1 MTGMWRVQDQLC
13 EDNSM
18 SAVSLRRFAIA
29 GVLLLAIAGIVLSV
43 TVRPKVEQTGVP
55 DLKTVAAAVI
65 HNHASI
71 RSMEGRFESKMTPAP
86 KLPERAVDV
95 VTEDM
100 KDSRSSVVFRTD
112 IVHGRTHIDETRSF
126 IYPGLSETQR
136 FVVREISSFDGQESF
151 VLEHTLAESPVP
163 AHVPPNVPHT
173 LSIKGGSDPTY
184 IIYWPWHFAGLR
196 LSDVPQESLASL
208 FQSNLVTIDGEESV
222 DGVKCIVI
230 SVNTD
235 ARRGALRMWLDPH
248 HDYLPRKQIYV
259 SPSGNAESELTLVV
273 KRFQQYDDGSG
284 KLRWFPKEGVVH
296 TAFGDRSV
304 ELVEL
309 RLNVDCDQQL
319 FAIDPETLP
328 PGIKVHDSKGD
339 WVTGG
344 RDDVY
349 RELRK
354 LMAEQDQIMEERLR
368 DSGSD
373 GSTVRSTADADS
385 AGLEP

>member
-1 MTGMWRVQDQLC
+1 MTGMWRMQDQLC

-29 GVLLLAIAGIVLSV
+29 GVLLFAIAGIVLSI
-43 TVRPKVEQTGVP
+43 TFRPKVVRTGVP

-86 KLPERAVDV
+86 KLPARAVDV

-112 IVHGRTHIDETRSF
+112 IVHGRTHIDVTRSF
-126 IYPGLSETQR
+126 ICSGLSKTQR
-136 FVVREISSFDGQESF
+136 LVVREILSFDGQKPYT
-151 VLEHTLAESPVP
+151 LHHTLAESPVP
-163 AHVPPNVPHT
+163 ACVPSDVPYE
-173 LSIKGGSDPTY
+173 LDCMGSDPTHHTFG
-184 IIYWPWHFAGLR
+184 PWHFAGLR

-235 ARRGALRMWLDPH
+235 ARAGALRMWLDPH
-248 HDYLPRKQIYV
+248 HDYLPRKQLYV
-259 SPSGNAESELTLVV
+259 SPDGNAESELTLVV

-284 KLRWFPKEGVVH
+284 KLRWFPREGVVH

-309 RLNVDCDQQL
+309 RLNVDCDQQQ

-368 DSGSD
+368 GSGST
-373 GSTVRSTADADS
+373 GSTVRSTADPDS